1 MKKSEASKE
10 TQKTASAEK
19 KVKKDRPGVR
29 ARRKK
34 KTHRI
39 LIWIGMILSILLVV
53 SGVLLVALARWV
65 FATWNGLKMDEVI
78 YHINAPIEGTG
89 GDMIASGIVN
99 CVIPAGLA
107 GLFYTAALLIY
118 RRRRRVRK
126 YLVRIDL
133 LPHSPGQF
141 RFMAVGTAEIAS
153 GCKCRTG
160 HFVRIIQ

>member
-107 GLFYTAALLIY
+107 GLF
-118 RRRRRVRK
+118 
-126 YLVRIDL
+126 
-133 LPHSPGQF
+133 
-141 RFMAVGTAEIAS
+141 
-153 GCKCRTG
+153 
-160 HFVRIIQ
+160 